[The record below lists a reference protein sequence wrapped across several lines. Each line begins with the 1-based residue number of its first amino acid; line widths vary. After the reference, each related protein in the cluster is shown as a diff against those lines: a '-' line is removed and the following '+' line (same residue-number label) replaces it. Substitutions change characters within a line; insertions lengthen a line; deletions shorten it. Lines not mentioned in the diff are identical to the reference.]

1 MRRTATTLVPAV
13 ALALI
18 LVSAAGCR
26 REAEPPPAG
35 QAEANDDARA
45 PASQEATWSS
55 LFNGNDL
62 TGWVEIGSD
71 GAWSVQDGILRC
83 SGQKTGYAW
92 LSTDRK
98 FGDFELALE
107 WRIEPGTNAGVFLL
121 APDREG
127 RTSQKGCEVQIKDD
141 REDPDLTDVSG
152 AVFSRI
158 PAAGKFAKPPGT
170 WNRFEIT
177 CVDRVLRI
185 VLNGR
190 LVSDRPIDSVKP
202 AGDPWRM
209 TELPDEGYIGLQNHG
224 DPVEFRN
231 IRIRKIR

>member
-1 MRRTATTLVPAV
+1 MKPAQAKAEAQARTGIPGAATRFVPAV

-18 LVSAAGCR
+18 LVSVAGCR
-26 REAEPPPAG
+26 REAEPTPAG
-35 QAEANDDARA
+35 QGEANNGART

-71 GAWSVQDGILRC
+71 GAWSVQEGILRC
-83 SGQKTGYAW
+83 NGRKTGYAW

-107 WRIEPGTNAGVFLL
+107 WRIEPGTNAGIFLL

-141 REDPDLTDVSG
+141 REDPDLSDVSG
-152 AVFSRI
+152 AVFKRI
-158 PAAGKFAKPPGT
+158 PAAGKFAKPPASGT
-170 WNRFEIT
+170 ASRSPSLIASCGSNSTATSSPTAASTRSSRRT
-177 CVDRVLRI
+177 TR
-185 VLNGR
+185 G
-190 LVSDRPIDSVKP
+190 
-202 AGDPWRM
+202 A
-209 TELPDEGYIGLQNHG
+209 
-224 DPVEFRN
+224 
-231 IRIRKIR
+231 